1 MIEKMKMVYVV
12 SSVSKKDEMLDG
24 LRDLGLLH
32 LAEKK
37 SPARAASERFT
48 TLSKTAGVLLDYAP
62 DKKSK
67 GKEEAPILSDEQFEE
82 MYQGVLAALDKKS
95 ALSQEMSAA
104 GAEIERVK
112 AWGDFAPAELK
123 ELKEAGYDL
132 HFYRLAKNEFEMAEQ
147 DPEVKMIR
155 LATID
160 KMDTVA
166 VIGALPA
173 TIPAAEFAIPEKG
186 ISELTKEIEE
196 CQRQNAECD
205 EILKKAAVYDA
216 SFQAQMLK
224 AQNEENYSS
233 ASETAES
240 DEDFVWISGYLPEE
254 DLPKFKEAASA
265 NKWAWAQEDVEEDDD
280 QVPTKVKYGKVS
292 GLIQPVF
299 DILGILPGYRESDI
313 SLWFFLFFTLFFAMI
328 IGDAGYGMLIL
339 IGTIVFAVKT
349 KGEKKYSNIVYLLF
363 VLSIATVIWGAIT
376 GTWFGMESAMNVPFL
391 KALVIPSFANYPDY
405 FGVTALAQQNT
416 IMKFSFSVGAI
427 QMALGSLISIKKKI
441 AEKNLSWVADLGWLV
456 AIVAMY
462 LLSLYLVIGE
472 SINITPVFAMIGVA
486 FLLVVLFG
494 AMSPDR
500 TFAQGLKAGLA
511 DAFTVFLNTISCF
524 GNVMSYI
531 RLFAVGMAGLAISQS
546 FNGIAAGFHGPLIIL
561 AVVVVLIGHGL
572 NIIMCFLSVV
582 VHGVRLNVLEFS
594 GQAGLEWT
602 GIAYEP
608 FKVNDKIIK

>member
-1 MIEKMKMVYVV
+1 MIEKMKMVCVV
-12 SSVSKKDEMLDG
+12 SSVSRKDEMLDG
-24 LRDLGLLH
+24 LRTLGLLH

-37 SPARAASERFT
+37 SPARAVAERFT
-48 TLSKTAGVLLDYAP
+48 TLSKTASALTDYAP
-62 DKKSK
+62 DKKSRS
-67 GKEEAPILSDEQFEE
+67 KESTPVLSDSEFEE
-82 MYQGVLAALDKKS
+82 MYQGVLNALDRKS
-95 ALSQEMSAA
+95 ALEQEISAA
-104 GAEIERVK
+104 NAEIERIK
-112 AWGDFAPAELK
+112 AWGNFSPDEVTALK
-123 ELKEAGYDL
+123 DAGYDL
-132 HFYRLAKNEFEMAEQ
+132 HFYRLGRNEYQTAVQ
-147 DPEVKMIR
+147 DPEIR
-155 LATID
+155 LIQLASID
-160 KMDTVA
+160 KMHTVA
-166 VIGALPA
+166 VLGSLPP
-173 TIPAAEFAIPEKG
+173 TIPATEFTLPEKG
-186 ISELTKEIEE
+186 MDALVAEIEQ
-196 CQRQNAECD
+196 CRQ
-205 EILKKAAVYDA
+205 EILTCEETLKKASIYDA
-216 SFQAQMLK
+216 SFQVQMLK

-233 ASETAES
+233 ASETSEH
-240 DEDFVWISGYLPEE
+240 DEDFVWISGYLPET
-254 DLPKFKEAASA
+254 DLPKFKAAA
-265 NKWAWAQEDVEEDDD
+265 TEHQWAWAMDDVTEDDTE
-280 QVPTKVKYGKVS
+280 VPTKVKYGKVS
-292 GLIQPVF
+292 GLIRPVF

-405 FGVTALAQQNT
+405 FGVTALAQQNM